1 MVNNHSQE
9 IALLHHALQVGRN
22 IYCLTAP
29 NPGYMTGA
37 GTNTYLLG
45 EHEQFIVVDPGPNDD
60 SHIEA
65 ILESVGGARN
75 IAKILVTHMH
85 PDHSP
90 AAAPL
95 ARLSGAEVYGW
106 APIEDEYQDISCN
119 PDHLVEHNEVIS
131 LDSLVVRCIH
141 TPGHVDNHVC
151 YLFENE
157 QILITGDHI
166 MQGSTVVIIPPHGK
180 MKQYI
185 ESLQILKNYPIK
197 LLAPGHGSM
206 ITTPVAEIDGIIAHR
221 QAREAKVV
229 EGLLKLTR
237 APIDELTE
245 VVYDDVDPSLHPIAQ
260 LSLEAHLIK
269 LEEES
274 RVYQEDGKWILKN

>member
-1 MVNNHSQE
+1 MENNHSQE
-9 IALLHHALQVGRN
+9 ILFLHHAVQVGEH

-29 NPGYMTGA
+29 NPGFMTGD
-37 GTNTYLLG
+37 GTNTYLIG
-45 EHEQFIVVDPGPNDD
+45 KDEQFIVIDPGPNDD

-65 ILESVGGARN
+65 ILESVGGAQN

-95 ARLSGAEVYGW
+95 AKLSGAEIYGW
-106 APIEDEYQDISCN
+106 SPIDDEYQDTTCI
-119 PDHLVEHNEVIS
+119 PTHQVKHDEIIK
-131 LDSLVVRCIH
+131 LDGLSIRCIY

-157 QILITGDHI
+157 QFLIAGDHI

-180 MKQYI
+180 MKEYI
-185 ESLQILKNYPIK
+185 DSLQLLKNYPIK
-197 LLAPGHGSM
+197 QLAPGHGNM
-206 ITTPVAEIDGIIAHR
+206 ITMPIQEIDGIITHR
-221 QAREAKVV
+221 LAREAKVV
-229 EGLLKLTR
+229 QGLVQLTR

-245 VVYDDVDPSLHPIAQ
+245 VVYDDVDPCLHPIAQ
-260 LSLEAHLIK
+260 LSLLAHLIK
-269 LEEES
+269 LEEENK
-274 RVYQEDGKWILKN
+274 VYQEDGKWILKN